1 MAISADIGKPLE
13 EFVTKLVTEGR
24 YGSKSEVLREGL
36 RLLQEREARLAV
48 LNAKL
53 DEALADVE
61 AGRLYDLEE
70 VFDEVLSQIA
80 SATPAE
86 T

>member
-1 MAISADIGKPLE
+1 MAISAGIGKPLE

-70 VFDEVLSQIA
+70 VFDKVLSQIE
-80 SATPAE
+80 SATPAG